1 MDACMSV
8 YKKKSL
14 VQCLSSKLHTKSDG
28 MQAKQVNKAC
38 KHRIKLKTKCMCKEQ
53 CFPPPTPYSTSKTLG
68 LKKKKMHKHPLNITL
83 KYSITN
89 VVLAPF
95 LSTLYATFQD
105 QTNVKLWLSIVRNRL
120 TCI

>member
-1 MDACMSV
+1 MGWGCKGEKECVGWNCAALDACMSV

-68 LKKKKMHKHPLNITL
+68 LKKKN
-83 KYSITN
+83 
-89 VVLAPF
+89 A
-95 LSTLYATFQD
+95 
-105 QTNVKLWLSIVRNRL
+105 
-120 TCI
+120 